1 MVVRITGAPR
11 PYVEALL
18 AFAGVDSPIVAAPA
32 FARRRHLARRIS
44 SILQEVSMTKSR
56 FIASLAS
63 VTLCVAAAGVAVTW
77 LFPLSGCS
85 NNHAATMARTAPSP
99 PSPPVVYD
107 ASEEGVHPPRVVS
120 KVDAKY
126 TKAARKAKIQG
137 AVVVKLEVHPD
148 GRAHNMRIARS
159 VDPGLDRKALEAISQ
174 WTFAPATK
182 DGEPVAVQATIEVN
196 FRLL

>member
-1 MVVRITGAPR
+1 
-11 PYVEALL
+11 
-18 AFAGVDSPIVAAPA
+18 
-32 FARRRHLARRIS
+32 
-44 SILQEVSMTKSR
+44 MTKSR
-56 FIASLAS
+56 FIASLAT
-63 VTLCVAAAGVAVTW
+63 VTMCVAAAGVVVTW

-85 NNHAATMARTAPSP
+85 NNHATTMARSAPRP
-99 PSPPVVYD
+99 ASPPVVHD

-148 GRAHNMRIARS
+148 GRAHNMRIERS
-159 VDPGLDRKALEAISQ
+159 VDPGLDRRALDAISQ

-182 DGEPVAVQATIEVN
+182 DGEPVAVEATIEVN